1 MGRYDENTLYE
12 CLLRKENFAKDL
24 LIIHLIAKRQLHKER
39 EREMFKF
46 KSTMIIKLIG
56 VIISYKKCK
65 TEFKNSCMRRAMGDS
80 SNQFIVR

>member
-1 MGRYDENTLYE
+1 
-12 CLLRKENFAKDL
+12 
-24 LIIHLIAKRQLHKER
+24 
-39 EREMFKF
+39 MFKF

-80 SNQFIVR
+80 SNQFTIRRAEQETQESGRRGEREGGK